1 MTKQEAIKMVNE
13 SVPSIWSRE
22 DVLGLIEKIESG
34 GGFDPDNLID
44 KVRDS
49 VKSAV
54 EDMSTDDVVDTD
66 DATYDIRGGNE
77 VYVSDISIR
86 HDNVVDEIM
95 EWVVNAVNDYV
106 DELEE
111 AK

>member
-34 GGFDPDNLID
+34 GGFDTNDLID
-44 KVRDS
+44 KIRDS
-49 VKSAV
+49 VNDAV
-54 EDMSTDDVVDTD
+54 EGMSTDDVVDTD
-66 DATYDIRGGNE
+66 NATYDIRSGNE

-95 EWVVNAVNDYV
+95 ERVVDAVNDYV